1 MQNVC
6 FTVFMTRTDFAG
18 SKHFI
23 FLLISNLRNDLI
35 LLVIQKPR
43 FLIHVNLFERFGE
56 SESRRD

>member
-1 MQNVC
+1 
-6 FTVFMTRTDFAG
+6 MTRTDFAG